1 MDRKLHWLVL
11 KLGVGCLPT
20 GCLFL
25 IRRAGLSTNALLQI
39 PKHLKESFLC
49 CYLPE
54 HAVCVCITLSFRLH
68 ITNDQVDRI
77 HVLVESFLPYKK
89 RQFQV

>member
-11 KLGVGCLPT
+11 NLGVGCLPT

-25 IRRAGLSTNALLQI
+25 VRRAGLSTDTLLQI
-39 PKHLKESFLC
+39 PKHLKESFLY

-54 HAVCVCITLSFRLH
+54 HAVCVCVCVCVCVYNIVLSLTH
-68 ITNDQVDRI
+68 
-77 HVLVESFLPYKK
+77 HK
-89 RQFQV
+89 

>member
-1 MDRKLHWLVL
+1 MDHKLHWLVL
-11 KLGVGCLPT
+11 NLEVCCLPT

-25 IRRAGLSTNALLQI
+25 IRRAGLSTDALLQI
-39 PKHLKESFLC
+39 PKHLKESFLY

-54 HAVCVCITLSFRLH
+54 HAVCACVCVCKTLSFLLH

-77 HVLVESFLPYKK
+77 HKC
-89 RQFQV
+89 